1 MKLYDFLCDDC
12 GNKFE
17 DLVRE
22 LTDARCPT
30 CESANV
36 TKQLSTFSIGSGGG
50 GGSAPSAGGGCST
63 GFCGTGGC
71 GLN

>member
-22 LTDARCPT
+22 LSDARCPT

-36 TKQLSTFSIGSGGG
+36 TKQLSTFAIG
-50 GGSAPSAGGGCST
+50 AAAAAAPRPPSAAVARPA
-63 GFCGTGGC
+63 FAA
-71 GLN
+71 LAAAA